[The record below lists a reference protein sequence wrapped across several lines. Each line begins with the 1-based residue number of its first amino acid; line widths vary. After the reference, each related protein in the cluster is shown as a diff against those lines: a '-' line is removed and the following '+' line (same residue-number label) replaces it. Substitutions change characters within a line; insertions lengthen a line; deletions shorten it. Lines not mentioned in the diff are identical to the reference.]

1 MQDRNALAHKI
12 TSIRHLLHA
21 AAEVQAGCPS
31 IATNLRTRATDLLT
45 EVQAEVQ
52 AKVQADTTDRAAHW
66 THGLSEEQMNAVL
79 DAINAGQG
87 FDHVLK
93 RLHTS

>member
-12 TSIRHLLHA
+12 ASIRHLLHA
-21 AAEVQAGCPS
+21 ASEVQPGCPS
-31 IATNLRTRATDLLT
+31 IATDLRTRATDLLT
-45 EVQAEVQ
+45 EVQDEVQ
-52 AKVQADTTDRAAHW
+52 ADATDRAAHW
-66 THGLSEEQMNAVL
+66 THDLTEKQINAVL
-79 DAINAGQG
+79 DAVNAGQA